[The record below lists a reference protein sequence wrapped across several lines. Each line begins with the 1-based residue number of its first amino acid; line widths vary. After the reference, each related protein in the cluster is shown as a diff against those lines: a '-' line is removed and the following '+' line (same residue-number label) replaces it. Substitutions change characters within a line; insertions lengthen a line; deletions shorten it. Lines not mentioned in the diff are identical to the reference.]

1 MTRATRL
8 TGARVVLPDTVLER
22 GEVAFADGVITAVG
36 TSPAADRTRHGGH
49 DSGAGAAADDTR
61 ERGGSAPEDT
71 VDLAGHWLV
80 PGFVDMHVHGG
91 SGASYMSGDPEQA
104 LHAAAFHRAHG
115 TTTTM
120 ASLVTAPHDEL
131 MRAVSQLAG
140 LVEDGALAGLHLEG
154 PYLSRARCGAHD
166 PDLLRDPDRAEVDA
180 LLKAGRGTVRMLTL
194 APELD
199 GGVDLVR
206 RLVDA
211 GVLAAVGHTDGTHRE
226 TLAALAAGASVATH
240 LFNAMRSVHHREPGP
255 VTALLQD
262 SDVVV
267 ELINDGVHLHPGIVN
282 LAFQAAGSSR
292 VAFITD
298 AMSAAGMP
306 DGTYPLGPM
315 TTRVEGGIARL
326 VDGDSIA
333 GSTLTL
339 DRALRTAV
347 RENHLPMTDAV
358 RALSTTPARALG
370 LADRAGSIEVGKRA
384 DLVVLDADLRVTG
397 VLWGGSW
404 VGDAPAD
411 GPGRPGA

>member
-1 MTRATRL
+1 MTGSTRAARPSLRL
-8 TGARVVLPDTVLER
+8 SGARVVLPDAVLEP
-22 GEVAFADGVITAVG
+22 G
-36 TSPAADRTRHGGH
+36 TVVV
-49 DSGAGAAADDTR
+49 ADDLVHSVGPGLADASEGTGADAV
-61 ERGGSAPEDT
+61 ET
-71 VDLAGHWLV
+71 VDLDGHWIV

-91 SGASYMSGDPEQA
+91 GGASYTSGDPEQA
-104 LHAAAFHRAHG
+104 LRVAEFHRAHG
-115 TTTTM
+115 TTTTI
-120 ASLVTAPHDEL
+120 ASLVTASHDEL
-131 MRAVSQLAG
+131 MCSVSALAG
-140 LVEDGALAGLHLEG
+140 LVEDGLLAGLHLEG

-180 LLKAGRGTVRMLTL
+180 LLKAGRGTIRMVTL

-226 TLAALAAGASVATH
+226 TRAALAAGASVATH

-282 LAFQAAGSSR
+282 LAFQAAGSAR

-298 AMSAAGMP
+298 AMGAAGMP

-315 TTRVEGGIARL
+315 TARVEGGIARL

-347 RENHLPMTDAV
+347 RDNRLPIVDAA
-358 RALSTTPARALG
+358 RALSSTPARALG
-370 LADRAGSIEVGKRA
+370 VADRVGTVEPGKQA
-384 DLVVLDADLRVTG
+384 DLVVLDAELRIAG
-397 VLWGGSW
+397 VLSRGRWIG
-404 VGDAPAD
+404 PP
-411 GPGRPGA
+411 PGRPVR

>member
-1 MTRATRL
+1 MTRVTRL
-8 TGARVVLPDTVLER
+8 TGARVVLPDGILDR

-36 TSPAADRTRHGGH
+36 TPPAADAERPDRVP
-49 DSGAGAAADDTR
+49 DD
-61 ERGGSAPEDT
+61 A
-71 VDLAGHWLV
+71 VDLTGHWLV

-104 LHAAAFHRAHG
+104 LRVAAFHRAHG

-140 LVEDGALAGLHLEG
+140 LVEDGVLAGLHLEG

-166 PDLLRDPDRAEVDA
+166 PELLRDPDRAEVDA

-347 RENHLPMTDAV
+347 RENRLPMTDAV

-370 LADRAGSIEVGKRA
+370 LADRTGSVEVGKRA

-404 VGDAPAD
+404 VGDAPAG
-411 GPGRPGA
+411 GPGQPGA

>member
-1 MTRATRL
+1 MIRQTRF
-8 TGARVVLPDTVLER
+8 TGARVVLSSGVLEG
-22 GEVAFADGVITAVG
+22 GEVAVADGLITAVG
-36 TSPAADRTRHGGH
+36 GPGSLPETPGATVHDLGG
-49 DSGAGAAADDTR
+49 R
-61 ERGGSAPEDT
+61 
-71 VDLAGHWLV
+71 WLV

-91 SGASYMSGDPEQA
+91 GGASYTAGDADQA
-104 LHAAAFHRAHG
+104 LRVAAFHRAHG

-120 ASLVTAPHDEL
+120 ASLVTATQDEL
-131 MRAVSQLAG
+131 LRSVSELAG
-140 LVEDGALAGLHLEG
+140 LVEDGVLAGVHLEG

-166 PDLLRDPDRAEVDA
+166 PDLLREPDRAEVDA
-180 LLKAGRGTVRMLTL
+180 LLKAGRGTVRMVTL
-194 APELD
+194 APELP
-199 GGVDLVR
+199 GGVDLVH

-226 TLAALAAGASVATH
+226 TQAALAAGASVATH

-298 AMSAAGMP
+298 AMGAAGMP

-315 TTRVEGGIARL
+315 TARVEGGIARL
-326 VDGDSIA
+326 ADGDSIA

-347 RENHLPMTDAV
+347 RENHLPITDV
-358 RALSTTPARALG
+358 VTALSATPARALG
-370 LADRAGSIEVGKRA
+370 IADKVGSIEAGKQA
-384 DLVVLDADLRVTG
+384 DLIVLDEDLKVDA
-397 VLWGGSW
+397 VLWGGRW
-404 VGDAPAD
+404 VGDGLDA
-411 GPGRPGA
+411 

>member
-1 MTRATRL
+1 VTGPGRRTRL
-8 TGARVVLPDTVLER
+8 TRARVVLPDAVLAD
-22 GEVAFADGVITAVG
+22 GEVAFADGLITSV
-36 TSPAADRTRHGGH
+36 
-49 DSGAGAAADDTR
+49 GAAGTAA
-61 ERGGSAPEDT
+61 GSAAGET
-71 VDLAGHWLV
+71 VLDLGGQWLV

-91 SGASYMSGDPEQA
+91 GGASYMSGDPEQA
-104 LHAAAFHRAHG
+104 LRAAAFHRTHG

-131 MRAVSQLAG
+131 LRAVSALSG
-140 LVEDGALAGLHLEG
+140 LVQDGELAGLHLEG

-166 PDLLRDPDRAEVDA
+166 PDMLRDPDRDELTA

-194 APELD
+194 APELP
-199 GGVDLVR
+199 GGVEMVR
-206 RLVDA
+206 QLVDA

-226 TLAALAAGASVATH
+226 TQAALAAGASVATH

-282 LAFQAAGSSR
+282 LAFQAAGSAR

-315 TTRVEGGIARL
+315 TARVEGGIARL

-347 RENHLPMTDAV
+347 RENHLPVIDAV
-358 RALSTTPARALG
+358 RALTSTPARALG
-370 LADRAGSIEVGKRA
+370 VADRVGSIEPGKQA
-384 DLVVLDADLRVTG
+384 DLVVLDADLRVAH
-397 VLWGGSW
+397 VLWRGQWMGT
-404 VGDAPAD
+404 APQTA
-411 GPGRPGA
+411 PGATPGTR

>member
-1 MTRATRL
+1 MTRTTRL
-8 TGARVVLPDTVLER
+8 TGARVVLPDSVLDT
-22 GEVAFADGVITAVG
+22 GEVAFADGVITAVRA
-36 TSPAADRTRHGGH
+36 SSAPAPAAEPEAPSPH
-49 DSGAGAAADDTR
+49 D
-61 ERGGSAPEDT
+61 EV
-71 VDLAGHWLV
+71 VDLDGQWLV

-91 SGASYMSGDPEQA
+91 GGASYMSGDPEQA
-104 LHAAAFHRAHG
+104 LHVAAFHRAHG

-131 MRAVSQLAG
+131 MRAVSQLSG
-140 LVEDGALAGLHLEG
+140 LVEDGVLAGLHLEG

-262 SDVVV
+262 GDVVV

-298 AMSAAGMP
+298 AMGAAGMP

-315 TTRVEGGIARL
+315 TARVEGGIARL
-326 VDGDSIA
+326 ADGDSIA

-347 RENHLPMTDAV
+347 RQNHLPITDAV
-358 RALSTTPARALG
+358 RALSTTPARVLG
-370 LADRAGSIEVGKRA
+370 VADRVGSIEAGKRA
-384 DLVVLDADLRVTG
+384 DLVVLDADLRLTG
-397 VLWGGSW
+397 VLHQGSW
-404 VGDAPAD
+404 VGGTPPGGPSRTTAP
-411 GPGRPGA
+411 

>member
-1 MTRATRL
+1 MTRTTRL
-8 TGARVVLPDTVLER
+8 TGARVVLPDAVLDA

-36 TSPAADRTRHGGH
+36 TASPTRDPQPGETAGELTGRHEEADL
-49 DSGAGAAADDTR
+49 
-61 ERGGSAPEDT
+61 
-71 VDLAGHWLV
+71 DLTGHWLV

-91 SGASYMSGDPEQA
+91 GGASYMSGDPEQA
-104 LHAAAFHRAHG
+104 LHVAAFHRAHG

-131 MRAVSQLAG
+131 LRAVSELSG

-166 PDLLRDPDRAEVDA
+166 PDMLRDPDRAEVDA
-180 LLKAGRGTVRMLTL
+180 LLKAGRGTVRMVTL
-194 APELD
+194 APELT

-347 RENHLPMTDAV
+347 RENRLPMTDAV

-370 LADRAGSIEVGKRA
+370 MSDRVGSIEAGKRA

-404 VGDAPAD
+404 VGDAPSG